1 MQNQIYN
8 SNILHQHQQHY
19 PQQQQQQQ
27 HPHALLYASQD
38 RSVVLVDIPA
48 SIEKSSPVRLL
59 SVVPL
64 ATPHILPEPKNPNV
78 VFNQE
83 LLDIHNKLRDTVVS
97 ALEKIRKEHAA
108 EWCLERKIAAT
119 DAQDPIFP
127 LMAHDFKIN
136 LGLLQSSS
144 EDPLDIVDYDTN
156 THFDITDIYQTTVC
170 NPSHQYHNL
179 KIAVTGHTT
188 LDFII
193 PPRSSFLLAPVQSSI
208 NTFNNYVSRV
218 GSFNFVL
225 LDPPW
230 PNRSAERCKA
240 AYDTLHNHKDLL
252 LLPLESALRDN
263 GLIGVWVTNKPKWR
277 HFVIQRLFPK
287 WGVEYAGEW
296 IWLKVTKT
304 GEPIF
309 NLESVMRKPYE
320 VLLFGR
326 RPPSKR
332 QLTMNHKWRRGNGGE
347 RYSSPNIE
355 AQSEEPCGS
364 PPQSGVNLMPQKVIV
379 AVPDL
384 HSRKPCLN
392 GMYFMFC
399 VPLFHYM
406 LTGAFFQRLNTAFHA
421 HQLHRL

>member
-1 MQNQIYN
+1 MQHQIDN
-8 SNILHQHQQHY
+8 SNILHE
-19 PQQQQQQQ
+19 QQQQQQL
-27 HPHALLYASQD
+27 HHHALLYASLD

-48 SIEKSSPVRLL
+48 SIERTSPLRLL
-59 SVVPL
+59 SVEPL
-64 ATPHILPEPKNPNV
+64 TTPHVLPEPKNPNL

-83 LLDIHNKLRDTVVS
+83 LLDIHNKLRNTVTS
-97 ALEKIRKEHAA
+97 ALEKIRKEHAT

-119 DAQDPIFP
+119 DAQAPIFP

-136 LGLLQSSS
+136 LGLLQSPS

-156 THFDITDIYQTTVC
+156 TQFDITDIYQTIVC
-170 NPSHQYHNL
+170 NPSPQYHNL
-179 KIAVTGHTT
+179 NIAVAGHRTHG
-188 LDFII
+188 FII

-208 NTFNNYVSRV
+208 NTFINYASRV
-218 GSFNFVL
+218 GLFNFVL

-240 AYDTLHNHKDLL
+240 AYDTLHNYKDLL

-263 GLIGVWVTNKPKWR
+263 GLIGVWVTNKPKLR

-296 IWLKVTKT
+296 IWLKVTKA
-304 GEPIF
+304 GEPVF

-320 VLLFGR
+320 ILLFGR
-326 RPPSKR
+326 RPPSKK
-332 QLTMNHKWRRGNGGE
+332 QLTINHKWRRGNSGE
-347 RYSSPNIE
+347 RYPSPNFE
-355 AQSEEPCGS
+355 AQSEESCGS
-364 PPQSGVNLMPQKVIV
+364 SPQMGANIMPLKVIV

-392 GMYFMFC
+392 GMYLM
-399 VPLFHYM
+399 Y
-406 LTGAFFQRLNTAFHA
+406 AFLLPTCI
-421 HQLHRL
+421 